1 MPVAGMLNAIVRVQ
15 FSLDLPESVIES
27 IVSPGADRVRAL
39 EEIERAVAEEPF
51 RFADHM
57 TAGEPEVE
65 ADG

>member
-1 MPVAGMLNAIVRVQ
+1 MLNTIVRVQ
-15 FSLDLPESVIES
+15 YSLDLPPGVIDS
-27 IVSPGADRVRAL
+27 IVSPEANRERAL

-51 RFADHM
+51 RYADHM